1 MSKIDMTQVAGIQAV
16 NAEGKVVGTL
26 SVNYLTELVSA
37 KNIQEAK
44 NEAVSARSASV
55 MSEASTLAATDEYE
69 DQLDLDT
76 NPAYIRSMDSEGNPK
91 RTATTS
97 LATVVGGLLPEV
109 SINNNGLMTTK
120 QYLKNGRELSQKG
133 YIKLAE
139 SANWYTHYSAIISAS
154 SPMSND
160 GVIYAVDWR
169 GGSIK
174 KSIINGAETY
184 GNIKFYIGKNGSIYE
199 LWIGLLGSD
208 GRISEVATSGVGFSK
223 ELTTVNELPSYLSE
237 A

>member
-1 MSKIDMTQVAGIQAV
+1 MK
-16 NAEGKVVGTL
+16 
-26 SVNYLTELVSA
+26 
-37 KNIQEAK
+37 
-44 NEAVSARSASV
+44 
-55 MSEASTLAATDEYE
+55 
-69 DQLDLDT
+69 
-76 NPAYIRSMDSEGNPK
+76 
-91 RTATTS
+91 
-97 LATVVGGLLPEV
+97 VVGGLLPEV

-223 ELTTVNELPSYLSE
+223 ELTMVNELPSYLSE

>member
-1 MSKIDMTQVAGIQAV
+1 M
-16 NAEGKVVGTL
+16 AEQSTFE
-26 SVNYLTELVSA
+26 NELP
-37 KNIQEAK
+37 KK
-44 NEAVSARSASV
+44 
-55 MSEASTLAATDEYE
+55 STVEYVRG
-69 DQLDLDT
+69 LDA
-76 NPAYIRSMDSEGNPK
+76 NGNPILINK
-91 RTATTS
+91 S
-97 LATVVGGLLPEV
+97 DLASVVGGLLPEV
-109 SINNNGLMTTK
+109 SINNNGLMTAK

-139 SANWYTHYSAIISAS
+139 STNWYTHYSAIISAC

-160 GVIYAVDWR
+160 GVIYAVDWK

-174 KSIINGAETY
+174 KSIINGAETQ